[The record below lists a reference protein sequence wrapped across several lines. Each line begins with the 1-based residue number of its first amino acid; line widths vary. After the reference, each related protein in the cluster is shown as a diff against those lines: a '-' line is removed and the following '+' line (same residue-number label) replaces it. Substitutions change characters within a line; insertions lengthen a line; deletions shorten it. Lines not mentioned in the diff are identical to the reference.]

1 MKKLNILLVLCIVSL
16 LSCTKSVDI
25 QEPER
30 TDLTGIWNAYGYID
44 FSGYVPLEIIE
55 ITKTGTDY
63 YTALKIM
70 GDNGVPT
77 GTVTWQGKL
86 DGGIN
91 TVDFTL
97 GSGNGNYKTVP
108 VSLEIKTYDLMEIK
122 AYGLIF
128 VRRLDS
134 NNP

>member
-1 MKKLNILLVLCIVSL
+1 MKKLNLLFVICIVSF
-16 LSCTKSVDI
+16 LSCTKSIDI

-30 TDLTGIWNAYGYID
+30 TDITGIWNAYGFQD
-44 FSGYVPLEIIE
+44 LSGYVPLEIIE
-55 ITKTGTDY
+55 ISKNETNE

-77 GTVTWQGKL
+77 GTVTWKGTI

-91 TVDFTL
+91 TVEMTF
-97 GSGNGNYKTVP
+97 GNGRGDFITMP
-108 VSLEIKTYDLMEIK
+108 VQLEIKTYDWLEIK
-122 AYGLIF
+122 NFGLIF
-128 VRRLDS
+128 IRRTDS